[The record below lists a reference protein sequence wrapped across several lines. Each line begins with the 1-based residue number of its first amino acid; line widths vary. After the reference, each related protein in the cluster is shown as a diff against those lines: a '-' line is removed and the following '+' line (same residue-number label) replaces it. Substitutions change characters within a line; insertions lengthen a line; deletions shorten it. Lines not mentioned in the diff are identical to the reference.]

1 MPLLHPEKC
10 FLLKEIHVIWSI
22 CQADQDWAFH
32 FHMKKKTKQL
42 LHRIGLVDKSGWKC
56 ALRFYWMSNQ
66 KKKKR
71 ILDNFILL
79 KCFNKCKCERKLWGI
94 IEIHVPG
101 YFTKSKIPIQKHGFC
116 PKAISLDNQGKALPL
131 LTQLCNALS
140 VCRLTNALKRTL
152 NLFWFPWLSRK
163 VQRLFD

>member
-1 MPLLHPEKC
+1 MSFDPFVRLIKTELS
-10 FLLKEIHVIWSI
+10 ISIWR
-22 CQADQDWAFH
+22 
-32 FHMKKKTKQL
+32 KKPKQL

-56 ALRFYWMSNQ
+56 ALRFLLNVKL
-66 KKKKR
+66 KKKKEFE
-71 ILDNFILL
+71 ITLYCP
-79 KCFNKCKCERKLWGI
+79 KCFNKCKYERKLWGI

-140 VCRLTNALKRTL
+140 VCRLTNVLKRTL

-163 VQRLFD
+163 VQKLFD